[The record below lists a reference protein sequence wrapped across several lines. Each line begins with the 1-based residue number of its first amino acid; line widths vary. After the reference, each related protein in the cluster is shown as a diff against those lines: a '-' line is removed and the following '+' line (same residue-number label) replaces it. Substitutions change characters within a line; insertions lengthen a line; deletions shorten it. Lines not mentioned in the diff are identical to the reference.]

1 MRRRFLI
8 PEVIQSSAMDCGPA
22 SLKALLE
29 GFGISAS
36 YGRLREACQTDV
48 DGTSIDKL
56 EEAGVQLGLDAAQVM
71 LPADHLF
78 LDEAEALPAL
88 LVVRLP
94 NGTTHFV
101 VVWRRHGTWVQVM
114 DPGVGRRWMRVR
126 QLQAET
132 YIHTQAVPT
141 EGWREWAGTDG
152 FLNPLRRRIRDLG
165 INPAPYIDRATADAG
180 WRGLATLDAATRLLT
195 GLGRAQ
201 ASEKLLQKLTEKPAQ
216 IPPSYWSVKEHGE
229 DLHMMG
235 AVLIHVSGTKPA
247 TAASA
252 ELLAALAEKPA
263 APGLQLL
270 KLLRADGF
278 LSPLV
283 LIAAIVLAA
292 SGTAVEAVLLR
303 GLFELGRYLG
313 LAGQRMWAMTA
324 LAVFLAALAAIEY
337 PLYSGLLRAGRKLE
351 CRLRLAFL
359 AGIPRLGDRYFQ
371 SRLISDMAE
380 RSHSVQKLREL
391 PELAGRLLQAVA
403 GIVITAGAIVWLYP
417 ASAPYAIAAAA
428 LSLILPAVTQPVL
441 SERDLRV
448 RSHTGALSRFYLD
461 AMIGLVAIRAHG
473 AERSVRSEHEKLLGE
488 WAAASLR
495 LQRTAVAIE
504 AAQLLTGYGLTAW
517 LVLARLSS
525 GGDPAG
531 LLLLVYWALQLPVM
545 GQEAAHLAWRYPGL
559 RNVTLRLLE
568 PLGSIPLVGQ
578 ALGLPDPPNGPAA
591 ISIRDV
597 TVIAAGNTILSEVS
611 VEIPAGAH
619 VAIIGASGAGKSSFA
634 GLLLG
639 WHRPASGE
647 VLVDG
652 KPLNDDLLEQ
662 LRRGIAWV
670 DPQIQLWNRSLYD
683 NLRYGNDASQSSAM
697 GAVIEAADLRAVLER
712 MPDGLQ
718 TGLGE
723 SGALVS
729 GGEGQRVRM
738 GRAMLRPNVRL
749 AILDE
754 PARGL
759 DRNRRRELLRQARS
773 TWRDVTMLCIT
784 HDVGDTM
791 TFERVLV
798 IDQGR
803 VVEDG
808 APADLA
814 AAPDSKYRS
823 LIEAEEQVRDGM
835 WTAKAWRPMRMEKGT
850 LVEGERKESGCPAI

>member
-1 MRRRFLI
+1 
-8 PEVIQSSAMDCGPA
+8 MDCGPA

-71 LPADHLF
+71 LPVDHLF
-78 LDEAEALPAL
+78 LNEAEALPAL

-101 VVWRRHGTWVQVM
+101 VAWRRHGNWVQVM

-126 QLQAET
+126 QLLDEA
-132 YIHTQAVPT
+132 YVHTQVVPADA
-141 EGWREWAGTDG
+141 WREWAGSNG
-152 FLNPLRRRIRDLG
+152 FLKPLRRRVGNLG
-165 INPAPYIDRATADAG
+165 INPDRHITNAKADPS
-180 WRGLATLDAATRLLT
+180 WRGIATLDAAVRLLT
-195 GLGRAQ
+195 ILGRAQ
-201 ASEKLLQKLTEKPAQ
+201 ASEKLLQKLTEKPEQ
-216 IPPSYWSVKEHGE
+216 IPDAYWTVKEQGE
-229 DLHMMG
+229 DLRMKG
-235 AVLIHVSGTKPA
+235 AVLIHVNGTKPA
-247 TAASA
+247 TASSA
-252 ELLAALAEKPA
+252 ELVAALAEKPA

-283 LIAAIVLAA
+283 LICAIFMAACGNAL
-292 SGTAVEAVLLR
+292 EALLLR

-313 LAGQRMWAMTA
+313 LAGQRMWAMGVF
-324 LAVFLAALAAIEY
+324 AVFLAALAAIEY
-337 PLYSGLLRAGRKLE
+337 PLFCGLLRAGRSLE

-359 AGIPRLGDRYFQ
+359 SGIPRLGDRYFQ

-380 RSHSVQKLREL
+380 RSHTMQKLREL

-403 GIVITAGAIVWLYP
+403 GIVITTAAIVWLYP

-428 LSLILPAVTQPVL
+428 LSLILPAITQPVL

-448 RSHTGALSRFYLD
+448 RSHSGALSRFYLD

-473 AERSVRSEHEKLLGE
+473 SERAVRSEHEHLLGE

-517 LVLARLSS
+517 LVLARLSA

-568 PLGSIPLVGQ
+568 PLGSIPPEREPAAITRQ
-578 ALGLPDPPNGPAA
+578 DGPAA
-591 ISIRDV
+591 ISMRDV
-597 TVIAAGNTILSEVS
+597 TVVAGGHTILSEVS
-611 VEIPAGAH
+611 VEIAAGSH

-683 NLRYGNDASQSSAM
+683 NLRYGNDSAGSGAM
-697 GAVIEAADLRAVLER
+697 GEVIEAADLHPVLER

-718 TGLGE
+718 TCLGE

-773 TWRDVTMLCIT
+773 AWRDVTMLCIT

-798 IDQGR
+798 IDAGR

-814 AAPDSKYRS
+814 AMPNSRYRS
-823 LIEAEEQVRDGM
+823 LIEAEEQVREGM
-835 WTAKAWRPMRMEKGT
+835 WTAKAWRLMRMEKGT
-850 LVEGERKESGCPAI
+850 LVESEKKESGCPAI

>member
-1 MRRRFLI
+1 
-8 PEVIQSSAMDCGPA
+8 MDCGPA

-56 EEAGVQLGLDAAQVM
+56 EEASVQLGLDAAQVM

-78 LDEAEALPAL
+78 LDEADALPAL

-101 VVWRRHGTWVQVM
+101 VAWRRHGSWVQVM
-114 DPGVGRRWMRVR
+114 DPGVGRRWMRWR
-126 QLQAET
+126 QLRDET
-132 YIHTQAVPT
+132 YIHTQAVPADA
-141 EGWREWAGTDG
+141 WRDWAGTES
-152 FLNPLRRRIRDLG
+152 FLKPLRRRIRDLG
-165 INPAPYIDRATADAG
+165 IRPAPYIDKATADAS
-180 WRGLATLDAATRLLT
+180 WRSLAAIDAAARLLT
-195 GLGRAQ
+195 SLGRAQ
-201 ASEKLLQKLTEKPAQ
+201 SSEKLLQKLTEKPDQ
-216 IPPSYWSVKEHGE
+216 IPASYWTVKERGE
-229 DLHMMG
+229 NLDIKG
-235 AVLIHVSGTKPA
+235 AVLIHVSGTKLA
-247 TAASA
+247 SAASA

-283 LIAAIVLAA
+283 LIAAICLAA
-292 SGTAVEAVLLR
+292 CGTAAEALLLR

-313 LAGQRMWAMTA
+313 LAGQRMWAIGM
-324 LAVFLAALAAIEY
+324 LAAFLAALAAIEY
-337 PLYSGLLRAGRKLE
+337 PLFSGLLRAGRKLE

-359 AGIPRLGDRYFQ
+359 SGIPRLGDRYFQ

-380 RSHSVQKLREL
+380 RSHNVQKVREL

-403 GIVITAGAIVWLYP
+403 GIGITTAAIVWLYP

-428 LSLILPAVTQPVL
+428 LSLILPVVTQPVL

-473 AERSVRSEHEKLLGE
+473 AERSIRGEHEKLLGE
-488 WAAASLR
+488 WASASLR

-517 LVLARLSS
+517 LVLARLSA

-559 RNVTLRLLE
+559 RNVTMRLLE
-568 PLGSIPLVGQ
+568 PLGSIP
-578 ALGLPDPPNGPAA
+578 PDREPLTVPPFSTPSGPAS
-591 ISIRDV
+591 ISIRSV
-597 TVIAAGNTILSEVS
+597 TVIAGGNTILSEVS
-611 VEIPAGAH
+611 VEIPAGSH

-647 VLVDG
+647 VFVDG
-652 KPLNDDLLEQ
+652 RLLDNDHLEQ

-683 NLRYGNDASQSSAM
+683 NLRYGNDAAQSSAL
-697 GAVIEAADLRAVLER
+697 GAVIEAADLHAVLER

-723 SGALVS
+723 GGALVS

-738 GRAMLRPNVRL
+738 GRAMLRPDVRL

-773 TWRDVTMLCIT
+773 AWRDVTMLCIT

-803 VVEDG
+803 VIEDG

-814 AAPDSKYRS
+814 AAPGSKYRA
-823 LIEAEEQVRDGM
+823 LIEAEQQVREGM
-835 WTAKAWRPMRMEKGT
+835 WTAKSWRPMRMEKGT
-850 LVEGERKESGCPAI
+850 LVESERKESGCRTI

>member
-1 MRRRFLI
+1 MKRRFLI

-56 EEAGVQLGLDAAQVM
+56 EEAAVQLGLDAAQVM
-71 LPADHLF
+71 LPVDHLL

-88 LVVRLP
+88 IVVRLP
-94 NGTTHFV
+94 NGATHFV
-101 VVWRRHGTWVQVM
+101 VIWRRHGSWLQVM
-114 DPGVGRRWMRVR
+114 DPGTGRRWMSVR
-126 QLQAET
+126 QMLDEV
-132 YIHTQAVPT
+132 YVHKQAVPMDA
-141 EGWREWAGTDG
+141 WREWAGSDG
-152 FLNPLRRRIRDLG
+152 FLKPLRRRIKALG
-165 INPAPYIDRATADAG
+165 IDPTPHVAKAIADEG
-180 WRGLATLDAATRLLT
+180 WKGLAALDAATRLLT

-201 ASEKLLQKLTEKPAQ
+201 ASEKLLRKLTEKPDQ
-216 IPPSYWSVKEHGE
+216 IPASYWGVSAKGD
-229 DLHMMG
+229 DLEMSG
-235 AVLIHVSGTKPA
+235 AVLIHAGGTQAP
-247 TAASA
+247 TASSA
-252 ELLAALAEKPA
+252 ELLAALKEKPA
-263 APGLQLL
+263 APGLELL

-278 LSPLV
+278 LSPIV
-283 LIAAIVLAA
+283 LLAAIVMA
-292 SGTAVEAVLLR
+292 SCGTALEALLLR

-313 LAGQRMWAMTA
+313 LAGQRMWAMVA
-324 LAVFLAALAAIEY
+324 IGAVLAALAAIEY
-337 PLYSGLLRAGRKLE
+337 PLFSGLLRAGRKLE
-351 CRLRLAFL
+351 CRLRIAFL
-359 AGIPRLGDRYFQ
+359 SGIPRLGDRYFQ

-380 RSHSVQKLREL
+380 RSHTVQKLREL
-391 PELAGRLLQAVA
+391 PELAGRLLQAVS
-403 GIVITAGAIVWLYP
+403 GILITTAAIAWLYP
-417 ASAPYAIAAAA
+417 ASAPYAIGVAV
-428 LSLILPAVTQPVL
+428 LSLLIPSLTQPVL

-473 AERSVRSEHEKLLGE
+473 AERAVRSEHEKLLGE
-488 WAAASLR
+488 WAAASVR
-495 LQRTAVAIE
+495 LQSTAVTIE
-504 AAQLLTGYGLTAW
+504 AAQLIAGYGLTAW
-517 LVLARLSS
+517 LVLARLSA

-568 PLGSIPLVGQ
+568 PLGSIPPERERAAIESV
-578 ALGLPDPPNGPAA
+578 AGPAA
-591 ISIRDV
+591 IAMREV
-597 TVIAAGNTILSEVS
+597 TVVAGGHTILEEVSVDIAAGS
-611 VEIPAGAH
+611 H

-639 WHRPASGE
+639 WHKAASGQ

-652 KPLNDDLLEQ
+652 LPLNEDRQEQ
-662 LRRGIAWV
+662 LRRETAWV
-670 DPQIQLWNRSLYD
+670 DPQIQLWNRSLFD
-683 NLRYGNDASQSSAM
+683 NLRYGNGVENAGAM
-697 GAVIEAADLRAVLER
+697 GDAIEAADLHSVLER
-712 MPDGLQ
+712 MPEGLQ

-759 DRNRRRELLRQARS
+759 DRTRRRELLRRARS
-773 TWRDVTMLCIT
+773 AWSDVTMLCIT

-798 IDQGR
+798 IDGGR
-803 VVEDG
+803 IVEDG

-814 AAPDSKYRS
+814 ATGGSKYRS
-823 LIEAEEQVRDGM
+823 LIEAEEEVRNGM

-850 LVEGERKESGCPAI
+850 LAEGEQKESGCPTI

>member
-1 MRRRFLI
+1 
-8 PEVIQSSAMDCGPA
+8 MDCGPA

-101 VVWRRHGTWVQVM
+101 VAWRRHGSWVQVM

-126 QLQAET
+126 QLQDET
-132 YIHTQAVPT
+132 YIHTQAVPA
-141 EGWREWAGTDG
+141 EAWRDWAGTDG
-152 FLNPLRRRIRDLG
+152 FLKPLRRRIGDLG
-165 INPAPYIDRATADAG
+165 IHPAQYIDKATADSG

-195 GLGRAQ
+195 SLGRAQ
-201 ASEKLLQKLTEKPAQ
+201 ASEKLLQKLTEKPEQ
-216 IPPSYWSVKEHGE
+216 IPASYWTVKAHGE
-229 DLHMMG
+229 EVQMKG

-247 TAASA
+247 SAASA

-283 LIAAIVLAA
+283 LIAAILLAA
-292 SGTAVEAVLLR
+292 CGTAAEALLLR

-313 LAGQRMWAMTA
+313 LAGQRMWAMGA
-324 LAVFLAALAAIEY
+324 FAAFLAALAAIEY
-337 PLYSGLLRAGRKLE
+337 PLFAGLLRAGRKLE

-359 AGIPRLGDRYFQ
+359 SGIPRLGDRYFQ

-380 RSHSVQKLREL
+380 RSHTVQKLREL

-403 GIVITAGAIVWLYP
+403 GIVITTAAIAWLYP

-428 LSLILPAVTQPVL
+428 LSLILPAITQPVL

-517 LVLARLSS
+517 LVLALLSS

-568 PLGSIPLVGQ
+568 PLGSIPPDREP
-578 ALGLPDPPNGPAA
+578 LPVAMQNGPAA
-591 ISIRDV
+591 ISMRDV

-611 VEIPAGAH
+611 IEIPAGSH

-652 KPLNDDLLEQ
+652 KLLDNDHLEQ

-683 NLRYGNDASQSSAM
+683 NLRYGNDAAQSSAM
-697 GAVIEAADLRAVLER
+697 GAVIEAADLHAVLER

-723 SGALVS
+723 GGALVS

-773 TWRDVTMLCIT
+773 AWRDVTMLCIT

-814 AAPDSKYRS
+814 ATPDSKYRS

-850 LVEGERKESGCPAI
+850 LVESERKESGCPAI